1 MASQGIIQLLPD
13 HIANQIAAGEV
24 IQRPA
29 SVVKEMVEN
38 AIDAG
43 AKAISVII
51 KDAGR
56 TLIQIIDDGNGMNEK
71 DAVLCFQRHA
81 TSKIS
86 SAEDL
91 FRLNTKGFRG
101 EALASIAAIAHVT
114 LKTKQKESIDTGTKI
129 EVEGNRIKSNESVVC
144 PIGTS
149 FEVKNIFYNVPARR
163 NFLKSDNVEF
173 GHIREEFERIALA
186 HPEVKFVLHHN
197 GKEEYNLLAGP
208 LRKRIV
214 DIFGKSSNEQLVP
227 VEEETEIVKIKGYIG
242 KPETARKT
250 RGEQFLFVNNRFFKD
265 SYFHHAISKAFEGL
279 IPEKTFPTYF
289 IYFEINPNKI
299 DVNIHP
305 TKTEIKF
312 EEDRFIYSILLSSI
326 KQALGKYNVFPTL
339 DFEIETSFDVP
350 VEVRKTDP
358 VEPQI
363 KVNPLFNPF
372 HSNSSKPSNSP
383 KSNGMSKA
391 IINQGF
397 GQNNVSSEDWE
408 NFYSIKNEEIIE
420 NKTIE
425 FEESNLEN
433 TVEKPILIRGKYIIT
448 TCKSGLLL
456 IDSKRAKERI
466 IYQDLMGNFIHHPI
480 SSQQLLFSFDKKL
493 SKIELTAWIENE
505 TLLKQLGFTFE
516 IDGELILL
524 SGIPGLVSAE
534 EINAV
539 VDDVSETLLHRE
551 IEKGELAHGLIAK
564 IALNVGKNNPV
575 RNLEDGKALI
585 DSLFQLE
592 EHAFTPNGKTIIST
606 LSLDELA
613 QKF

>member
-43 AKAISVII
+43 AKSISVII

-56 TLIQIIDDGNGMNEK
+56 TLIQIIDDGNGMTEN
-71 DAVLCFQRHA
+71 DAILCFQRHA

-86 SAEDL
+86 NADDL
-91 FRLNTKGFRG
+91 FKLTTKGFRG

-114 LKTKQKESIDTGTKI
+114 LKTRHIDEPETGIKI
-129 EVEGNRIKSNESVVC
+129 AIEGNQIKSNEKVVC
-144 PIGTS
+144 SVGSS

-173 GHIREEFERIALA
+173 GHIRDEFERITLA
-186 HPEVKFVLHHN
+186 HPDIKFTLYNN
-197 GKEEYNLLAGP
+197 GKEEYNLNQGP

-227 VEEETEIVKIKGYIG
+227 VEEETDIVKIHGYIG

-250 RGEQFLFVNNRFFKD
+250 RGEQFLFVNHRFFKD

-279 IPEKTFPTYF
+279 IPEKTFPSYF
-289 IYFEINPNKI
+289 IFFEIDPSKI

-339 DFEIETSFDVP
+339 DFEMETSFDVP
-350 VEVRKTDP
+350 ASVRKTEP

-363 KVNPLFNPF
+363 VVNPLFNPF
-372 HSNSSKPSNSP
+372 HNNTSSNSTNTKSSGISKGIN
-383 KSNGMSKA
+383 
-391 IINQGF
+391 NQGF
-397 GQNNVSSEDWE
+397 GESKITEQDWE
-408 NFYSIKNEEIIE
+408 NFYAIKNEDVAESKE
-420 NKTIE
+420 IE
-425 FEESNLEN
+425 FENDFQN
-433 TVEKPILIRGKYIIT
+433 TEKPLIIRGKYLISS
-448 TCKSGLLL
+448 CKSGLLV

-466 IYQDLMGNFIHHPI
+466 VYQELMADFIHHPI
-480 SSQQLLFSFDKKL
+480 ASQQLLFPFEKKL
-493 SKIELTAWIENE
+493 SKGEIDVWIDNNSLLT
-505 TLLKQLGFTFE
+505 QLGFNFKTE
-516 IDGELILL
+516 NDELLI
-524 SGIPGLVSAE
+524 SGIPGIISSDD
-534 EINAV
+534 INQII
-539 VDDVSETLLHRE
+539 DEVSEILLHRA
-551 IEKGELAHGLIAK
+551 IEKGELAHGIISKIAK
-564 IALNVGKNNPV
+564 SAGMSTTIKSDSEGKN
-575 RNLEDGKALI
+575 LI
-585 DSLFQLE
+585 DLLFQCE
-592 EHAFTPNGKTIIST
+592 EHAFSPNGKTIIST
-606 LSLDELA
+606 ISLDEIA